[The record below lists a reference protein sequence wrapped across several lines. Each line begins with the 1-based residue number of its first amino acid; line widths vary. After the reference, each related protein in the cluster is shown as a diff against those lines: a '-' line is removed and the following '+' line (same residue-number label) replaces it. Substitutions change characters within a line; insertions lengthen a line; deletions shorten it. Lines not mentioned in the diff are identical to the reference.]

1 MNSQLDKD
9 LAAIVAAFFAAN
21 VHNLLAAPSRLET
34 IAYLAGVPP
43 ERVPA
48 VREALTKANATGLAS

>member
-1 MNSQLDKD
+1 MSELEKD
-9 LAAIVAAFFAAN
+9 IAAIMTAFFAAN

-48 VREALTKANATGLAS
+48 VREALTKANAVGLSS

>member
-1 MNSQLDKD
+1 MHSELDKD
-9 LAAIVAAFFAAN
+9 IAAITVAFFVAN
-21 VHNLLAAPSRLET
+21 VRNLLAAPSRLET

-48 VREALTKANATGLAS
+48 VCEALTKAHGAGLAS